1 MFRNLLLILVIYI
14 LLGFGLV
21 SVHGELLGLALPF
34 VIYLLVGLWRAPEK
48 LQLDVERRLSQERVA
63 PDQEVDVTVT
73 ITNRGGVLE
82 ELLLEDVIPPALT
95 VRDGSHRRLLSLKK
109 GGSYTWTYTVSG
121 PRGAHQFERIKAEAS
136 DHFRVRRSRL
146 EVPVRSELF
155 VLPALA
161 RLRYV
166 TIRPRRTRVYAGT
179 IPARLGGP
187 GVEFFGLRKYQP
199 GDAMRWI
206 NWRASARHR
215 GTIYSNEFQQERVSD
230 VGIVLDGRAKANL
243 FRGGDALF
251 EHSVM
256 ATAALADAFLSQGN
270 RVSLLNYGLYLRWT
284 LPGYGKFQRERL
296 MQALANAEL
305 GGSAVF
311 EGLDHI
317 PTQLFPSHSQIVV
330 VSPLV
335 ADDLDV
341 LVRMRARGYQVMVI
355 SPDPVSFELVYLP
368 DTPDVRLAGRVL
380 RMERNLLLK
389 NLQRAGVQ
397 VLDWNVSE
405 PFDQVI
411 KRRLGP
417 PPVLLRAV
425 GARI

>member
-1 MFRNLLLILVIYI
+1 MSRNLLPILIIYT
-14 LLGFGLV
+14 LLALGLA

-34 VIYLLVGLWRAPEK
+34 VIYLLVGLWRAPVK
-48 LQLDVERRLSQERVA
+48 LQLDVQRRLSQERVV

-73 ITNRGGVLE
+73 VTNHGGVLE
-82 ELLLEDVIPPALT
+82 ELLLEDDIPTALT
-95 VRDGSHRRLLSLKK
+95 VRDGTSRRLISLKK
-109 GGSYTWTYTVSG
+109 GESYTWTYTVSG
-121 PRGAHQFERIKAEAS
+121 SRGAHPFERLKAEAS
-136 DHFRVRRSRL
+136 DHFQIRRRGL

-155 VLPALA
+155 VFPRLA
-161 RLRYV
+161 RLKYV
-166 TIRPRRTRVYAGT
+166 TIRPRRTRVYSGT

-215 GTIYSNEFQQERVSD
+215 GAIYANEFQQERVSD
-230 VGIVLDGRAKANL
+230 VGIVLDGRTRANL
-243 FRGGDALF
+243 CHGEYALF

-256 ATAALADAFLSQGN
+256 AAAALADAFLSQGN

-284 LPGYGKFQRERL
+284 LPGYGKIQRERL
-296 MQALANAEL
+296 MQALARAEP

-317 PTQLFPSHSQIVV
+317 PTQLFPSHSQIVL

-335 ADDLDV
+335 AADLDV
-341 LVRMRARGYQVMVI
+341 LVRLRARGYQVMVI
-355 SPDPVSFELVYLP
+355 SPDPVSFELFYLP
-368 DTPDVRLAGRVL
+368 DTSDVRLAGRVL
-380 RMERNLLLK
+380 RMERDILLK

-397 VLDWNVSE
+397 VLDWNISE

-417 PPVLLRAV
+417 PPALIRAV
-425 GARI
+425 GGRV

>member
-1 MFRNLLLILVIYI
+1 MSRNLLLILIIYT
-14 LLGFGLV
+14 LLALGLV

-34 VIYLLVGLWRAPEK
+34 VVYLLVGLWRAPEK
-48 LQLDVERRLSQERVA
+48 FHLDVERHLSQERVA
-63 PDQEVDVTVT
+63 PGQEVNVTVT
-73 ITNRGGVLE
+73 VTNSGGVLE
-82 ELLLEDVIPPALT
+82 ELLIEDVLPPALT
-95 VRDGSHRRLLSLKK
+95 VLDGTHRRLISLKK
-109 GGSYTWTYTVSG
+109 GKSYTWTYSVSG
-121 PRGAHQFERIKAEAS
+121 PRGAHPFEMVKIEAS
-136 DHFRVRRSRL
+136 DHFRVRQSKL
-146 EVPVRSELF
+146 VVPVRSELF
-155 VLPALA
+155 VFPTLA
-161 RLRYV
+161 RLKNV
-166 TIRPRRTRVYAGT
+166 TIRPRRTRVYSGT

-187 GVEFFGLRKYQP
+187 GVEFFGLREYQP
-199 GDAMRWI
+199 GDALRWI

-215 GTIYSNEFQQERVSD
+215 GTIYANEFQQERVSD
-230 VGIVLDGRAKANL
+230 VGIVLDGRAKANR
-243 FRGGDALF
+243 FRGEYALF

-256 ATAALADAFLSQGN
+256 AATALADAFLSQGN

-284 LPGYGKFQRERL
+284 LPGYGKIQRERL
-296 MQALANAEL
+296 MQALTHAEP

-317 PTQLFPSHSQIVV
+317 PTQLFPSHSQIVL

-335 ADDLDV
+335 TGDLNV
-341 LVRMRARGYQVMVI
+341 LVRLCARGYQVMVI
-355 SPDPVSFELVYLP
+355 SPDPVSFELLYLP
-368 DTPDVRLAGRVL
+368 DTSDVRLAGRVL

-417 PPVLLRAV
+417 PPALLRAV
-425 GARI
+425 GGRV

>member
-1 MFRNLLLILVIYI
+1 MSRNLLPIIIVYT
-14 LLGFGLV
+14 LLGLGLA

-34 VIYLLVGLWRAPEK
+34 VIYLLVGLWRAPIK
-48 LQLDVERRLSQERVA
+48 FQLDVHRHLSQERA
-63 PDQEVDVTVT
+63 MPDQEVDVTVT

-82 ELLLEDVIPPALT
+82 ELLLEDNVPPTLT
-95 VRDGSHRRLLSLKK
+95 VRDGTRRRLISLKK
-109 GGSYTWTYTVSG
+109 GDSYTWTYTVSG
-121 PRGAHQFERIKAEAS
+121 SRGAHRFEMLKAEAS
-136 DHFRVRRSRL
+136 DHFQVRRSRID
-146 EVPVRSELF
+146 VPVRSELF
-155 VLPALA
+155 VFPTLA
-161 RLRYV
+161 RLKYV
-166 TIRPRRTRVYAGT
+166 TIRPRSTRVYSGT

-187 GVEFFGLRKYQP
+187 GVEFFGLRQYQP

-215 GTIYSNEFQQERVSD
+215 GTMYANEFQQERVSD
-230 VGIVLDGRAKANL
+230 VGIVLDGRARANL
-243 FRGGDALF
+243 YHGDYALF

-270 RVSLLNYGLYLRWT
+270 RVGLLNYGLYLRWT
-284 LPGYGKFQRERL
+284 LPGYGKIQRERL
-296 MQALANAEL
+296 MQALTHAEP

-317 PTQLFPSHSQIVV
+317 PTQLFPSHSQIVL

-355 SPDPVSFELVYLP
+355 SPDPVSFELFYLP

-380 RMERNLLLK
+380 RMERDILLK

-417 PPVLLRAV
+417 PPALIRAV
-425 GARI
+425 GGRV

>member
-1 MFRNLLLILVIYI
+1 MSRNLLLILIIYT
-14 LLGFGLV
+14 LLALGLA
-21 SVHGELLGLALPF
+21 SVHGNLLGLALPF
-34 VIYLLVGLWRAPEK
+34 VVYLLVGLWRAPGK
-48 LQLDVERRLSQERVA
+48 LQLEVQRSLSQERAA

-73 ITNRGGVLE
+73 ITNHGGVLE
-82 ELLLEDVIPPALT
+82 ELLLEDDVPPALT
-95 VRDGSHRRLLSLKK
+95 VRDGTHKRLISLKQ
-109 GGSYTWTYTVSG
+109 GQSYTWTYTVSG
-121 PRGAHQFERIKAEAS
+121 PRGAHLFKMVKAEAS
-136 DHFRVRRSRL
+136 DHFRVWKSTI
-146 EVPVRSELF
+146 EVSVRSELF
-155 VLPALA
+155 VFPALA
-161 RLRYV
+161 RLKYV
-166 TIRPRRTRVYAGT
+166 TIRPRRTRVYSGT

-215 GTIYSNEFQQERVSD
+215 DTIYANEFQQERVSD

-243 FRGGDALF
+243 NHGEYVLF

-256 ATAALADAFLSQGN
+256 ATAALVDAFLSQGN
-270 RVSLLNYGLYLRWT
+270 RVGLLNYGLYLRWT
-284 LPGYGKFQRERL
+284 IPGYGKIQRERL
-296 MQALANAEL
+296 MQALTHAET

-317 PTQLFPSHSQIVV
+317 PTQLFPSNSQIVL

-335 ADDLDV
+335 AGDLDV
-341 LVRMRARGYQVMVI
+341 LIRMRARGYQVMVI
-355 SPDPVSFELVYLP
+355 SPDPISFELLYLP
-368 DTPDVRLAGRVL
+368 DTPDIRLAGRML
-380 RMERNLLLK
+380 RMERDILLK

-417 PPVLLRAV
+417 PPTLIRAV
-425 GARI
+425 GERV

>member
-1 MFRNLLLILVIYI
+1 MSRNFLLILIIYV
-14 LLGFGLV
+14 LLALGLA

-34 VIYLLVGLWRAPEK
+34 VAYLLVGLWRAPEK
-48 LQLDVERRLSQERVA
+48 LQLEVERRLSLERAA

-73 ITNRGGVLE
+73 VTNRGGNLE
-82 ELLLEDVIPPALT
+82 EVLLEDVVPPALT
-95 VRDGSHRRLLSLKK
+95 VREGTPRRLLSLKK
-109 GGSYTWTYTVSG
+109 GESYTWTYTVIG
-121 PRGAHQFERIKAEAS
+121 PRGAHPFEMLKAGAS
-136 DHFRVRRSRL
+136 DHFGVRRSRL
-146 EVPVRSELF
+146 EIRERSELF
-155 VLPALA
+155 IFPPLT
-161 RLRYV
+161 RLKNV
-166 TIRPRRTRVYAGT
+166 TIRPRRTRVYSGI

-187 GVEFFGLRKYQP
+187 GVEFFGLREYQP

-215 GTIYSNEFQQERVSD
+215 GMIYANEFQQERVSD

-243 FRGGDALF
+243 FHGQYALF
-251 EHSVM
+251 EHSVL
-256 ATAALADAFLSQGN
+256 AAAALADVFLSQGN

-284 LPGYGKFQRERL
+284 LPGYGKIQRERL
-296 MQALANAEL
+296 MQALARAEP

-317 PTQLFPSHSQIVV
+317 PTQLFPSHSQLVL
-330 VSPLV
+330 VSPLL
-335 ADDLDV
+335 AGDLDV

-355 SPDPVSFELVYLP
+355 SPDPVSFELSYLP

-397 VLDWNVSE
+397 ALDWNVSD

-417 PPVLLRAV
+417 PPAFVRAV
-425 GARI
+425 GARV

>member
-1 MFRNLLLILVIYI
+1 MSRNLLLILIIYT
-14 LLGFGLV
+14 LLALGLA
-21 SVHGELLGLALPF
+21 SIHGELLGLALPF

-48 LQLDVERRLSQERVA
+48 LTLDVERHLSQERAA

-73 ITNRGGVLE
+73 ITNRGRALE
-82 ELLLEDVIPPALT
+82 ELLLEDDVPPALT
-95 VRDGSHRRLLSLKK
+95 VCDGTHRRLISLKK

-121 PRGAHQFERIKAEAS
+121 PRGAHPFVMVRADAS
-136 DHFRVRRSRL
+136 DHFRVRRRVL

-155 VLPALA
+155 VFPALA
-161 RLRYV
+161 RLRNV
-166 TIRPRRTRVYAGT
+166 TIRPRRTRVYSGT

-187 GVEFFGLRKYQP
+187 GVEFFGLRKYHP
-199 GDAMRWI
+199 GDPMRWI

-215 GTIYSNEFQQERVSD
+215 DTIYANEFQQERVAD

-243 FRGGDALF
+243 YHGEYALF
-251 EHSVM
+251 EHSIF
-256 ATAALADAFLSQGN
+256 ATAALADAFLTQGN

-284 LPGYGKFQRERL
+284 LPGYGKIQRERL
-296 MQALANAEL
+296 MHALAHAEP

-317 PTQLFPSHSQIVV
+317 PTRLFPAHSQIVL
-330 VSPLV
+330 VSPLI
-335 ADDLDV
+335 AGDLDV
-341 LVRMRARGYQVMVI
+341 IVRMRARGYQVMVI
-355 SPDPVSFELVYLP
+355 SPDPVSFELLYLP

-397 VLDWNVSE
+397 VLDWNVNE
-405 PFDQVI
+405 PFDLVI

-417 PPVLLRAV
+417 PPALLRAV
-425 GARI
+425 GGRV